1 MRFFFAGIHDDFEE
15 NVIAFL
21 FAKILR
27 EMISFCKDFEEN
39 VIVFIFA
46 KILRMVLREI
56 FCKDF
61 EENASR
67 QP

>member
-1 MRFFFAGIHDDFEE
+1 MQ
-15 NVIAFL
+15 V

-27 EMISFCKDFEEN
+27 RILRMILRIIFRMILRKMISFCKDFEEN
-39 VIVFIFA
+39 VIVFLFA
-46 KILRMVLREI
+46 KILRMVLREF